1 MSSKKF
7 ALLTF
12 SVLLFILAVTVSVQ
26 ADTLYLNGVNG
37 RVDLT
42 GRVYITPY
50 YGGLNNPSGMDNIY
64 CVDPDHDSSLHTHW
78 NVNVT
83 LLDTNTDLSK
93 TYLSMD
99 PTVPDARTRYQ
110 EAAWLLF
117 YSSPPYGAPNMSLS
131 DQQAIQAAVWWIIS
145 PGNTYG
151 QYNDWVRSAQTHY
164 GEGSYSSVYIL
175 TDPNLRNQEFMIH
188 VPVPEA
194 SALLLLGAGL
204 VLIWGVGKRERRRYL
219 YSKSQTQKGS

>member
-7 ALLTF
+7 VLLTL
-12 SVLLFILAVTVSVQ
+12 SVLLSVLAVTVSVQ

-64 CVDPDHDSSLHTHW
+64 CVDPNHDSSLNTHW

-83 LLDTNTDLSK
+83 LLGTNTDLSK
-93 TYLSMD
+93 TYLGMD
-99 PTVPDARTRYQ
+99 PTGPDARTRYE

-117 YSSPPYGAPNMSLS
+117 NLSPPYGAPNMSLS

-151 QYNDWVRSAQTHY
+151 QFNDWVRSAQAHY
-164 GEGSYSSVYIL
+164 GEGNYSSVHIL
-175 TDPNLRNQEFMIH
+175 TDTNRQNQEFMSN

-194 SALLLLGAGL
+194 STLLLLGTGL
-204 VLIWGVGKRERRRYL
+204 VVIWGVGKRERKRKIQ
-219 YSKSQTQKGS
+219 SKPQSQMGG